1 MSDNNQKF
9 TPKEQEAIASFEE
22 VITNRGAS
30 IMDKQIAEARLY
42 DLKKSKEPEPHKH
55 KQRIQGERE
64 DQGGSDHNMFHND
77 EAFERY
83 EMGGHQ
89 RHEPGNKGDDVAA
102 KNYQSV
108 RMNHKARG
116 TSKQKAEET
125 AAGDLHFE

>member
-1 MSDNNQKF
+1 MSENGQKF

-22 VITNRGAS
+22 IINSRGPS
-30 IMDKQIAEARLY
+30 GMEKQIAEARLH

-55 KQRIQGERE
+55 KQCIQRESEER
-64 DQGGSDHNMFHND
+64 GGSEYNMFRND

-89 RHEPGNKGDDVAA
+89 RDEPGNKWDNTAG
-102 KNYQSV
+102 KNYHSV

-116 TSKQKAEET
+116 TAKQKAEET
-125 AAGDLHFE
+125 AAEDIHV